1 MWQVQF
7 ARMVLLCIMISR
19 PRSSAEYIFYEL
31 FFSFRI
37 LYACLLWL
45 KMLRMIRESRDI
57 QFISWIMATE
67 ILLFRVPSMNIPI
80 LKWFLPLFMSADLPL
95 FVSPLLPMICMTML
109 IIRTW
114 ISLKSTLLIRR
125 SPSMYAFLSRG
136 EASRFLV
143 VIHWTIFWLWSLLLV
158 NPLSMSNWPR
168 QVVLFWIVL
177 QISRNMYRVDCVYY
191 CL

>member
-80 LKWFLPLFMSADLPL
+80 LK
-95 FVSPLLPMICMTML
+95 
-109 IIRTW
+109 
-114 ISLKSTLLIRR
+114 
-125 SPSMYAFLSRG
+125 
-136 EASRFLV
+136 
-143 VIHWTIFWLWSLLLV
+143 
-158 NPLSMSNWPR
+158 
-168 QVVLFWIVL
+168 
-177 QISRNMYRVDCVYY
+177 
-191 CL
+191 